1 MSVLTIVT
9 FATNNIQSYSASLSI
24 DDNQTINL
32 NSIETKKIRVG
43 DIDVGYK
50 ISGGGSP
57 KYLAPGLF
65 K

>member
-1 MSVLTIVT
+1 
-9 FATNNIQSYSASLSI
+9 
-24 DDNQTINL
+24 L

-57 KYLAPGLF
+57 KYLYIDVGYKISGGGSPKYLAPGLF
-65 K
+65 KSKLEDTQ

>member
-1 MSVLTIVT
+1 
-9 FATNNIQSYSASLSI
+9 
-24 DDNQTINL
+24 L

-65 K
+65 KSKLEDTQ

>member
-1 MSVLTIVT
+1 
-9 FATNNIQSYSASLSI
+9 
-24 DDNQTINL
+24 L

-57 KYLAPGLF
+57 KYLYIDVGYKISGGGSPKYLAPGLF